1 MSDPFDSW
9 ASNHINKDWE
19 YLEVQNPG
27 NGCMPPFG
35 YTPDGSE
42 ARKKRFSDFSN
53 LKEACR
59 GMCALVVT
67 TVLTIGVDFPQD
79 LKVAT
84 QEERP
89 HAMQQHTP
97 RVTT

>member
-1 MSDPFDSW
+1 MELGLHACFILLRS
-9 ASNHINKDWE
+9 A
-19 YLEVQNPG
+19 
-27 NGCMPPFG
+27 G
-35 YTPDGSE
+35 Y
-42 ARKKRFSDFSN
+42 FN
-53 LKEACR
+53 QIR
-59 GMCALVVT
+59 GMGALVVT

-97 RVTT
+97 RVTA

>member
-1 MSDPFDSW
+1 M
-9 ASNHINKDWE
+9 
-19 YLEVQNPG
+19 G
-27 NGCMPPFG
+27 
-35 YTPDGSE
+35 
-42 ARKKRFSDFSN
+42 
-53 LKEACR
+53 
-59 GMCALVVT
+59 ALVVT

-97 RVTT
+97 RVTA